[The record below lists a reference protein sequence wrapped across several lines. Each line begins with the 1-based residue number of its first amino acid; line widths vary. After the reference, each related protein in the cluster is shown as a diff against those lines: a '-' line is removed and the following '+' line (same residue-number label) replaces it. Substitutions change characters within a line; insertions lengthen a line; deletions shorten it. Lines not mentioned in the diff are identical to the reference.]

1 MGNQHEHRNGIIAGT
16 SAYVIWGLLTLY
28 WHAMSGID
36 AFSLIGWR
44 IIGSAVL
51 LGAVVIVTRSWGSL
65 RPLAAPRVFA
75 RTSLAALALA
85 TNWTIY
91 VFCVTHDRVVDAALG
106 YLLSPLGLVLAG
118 AFVLHEHLRFV
129 QRCAIGLAGLS
140 IGVLAFGYGRPPVLA
155 VLIALTWT
163 LYGVLKKR
171 VPFGPLIGLTSE
183 ALVLLPI
190 AILGLLAQQYFGEGP
205 LRGATNSQTQLI
217 ALAGIATTIPLLL
230 FARAAISVSLST
242 LGWLQ
247 YIVPTIN
254 LILGVAQYGEPMPAW
269 RLAGFAVAWI
279 ALLAVSIDGLRNA
292 RSGSA
297 TELIVVPL
305 EG

>member
-1 MGNQHEHRNGIIAGT
+1 MGNQHEHRNGIIAGA

-28 WHAMSGID
+28 WHAMRGID

-51 LGAVVIVTRSWGSL
+51 LGAAVIVTRSWGSL
-65 RPLAAPRVFA
+65 RPLAIPKVFA

-91 VFCVTHDRVVDAALG
+91 VYCVTNDRVVDAALG

-118 AFVLHEHLRFV
+118 AFILHEHLRFV
-129 QRCAIGLAGLS
+129 QRCAIALAGLS
-140 IGVLAFGYGRPPVLA
+140 IAVLAFGYGRPPVLA

-183 ALVLLPI
+183 ALVLLPL
-190 AILGLLAQQYFGEGP
+190 AILGLLAQQYFGDGA
-205 LRGATNSQTQLI
+205 LHGATSTQTQLI
-217 ALAGIATTIPLLL
+217 ALAGIATAIPLLL
-230 FARAAISVSLST
+230 FARAAMSVTLST

-254 LILGVAQYGEPMPAW
+254 LALGVAQYGEPMPAW

-292 RSGSA
+292 RSASA
-297 TELIVVPL
+297 TEPAVVPL